1 MIIKDYD
8 IDCIDI
14 ECWDFNE
21 NNDEYYDNINNGILI
36 NYRTWDG
43 EKIKELDFI
52 RNMYVDDG
60 FLLQRILSEYGYLNV
75 TVSVTRNHYDYEVYY
90 IWD

>member
-1 MIIKDYD
+1 MIIKDYN

-14 ECWDFNE
+14 ECWNLDE
-21 NNDEYYDNINNGILI
+21 NDDEYYDGINNGILI
-36 NYRTWDG
+36 NCRSWDG

-52 RNMYVDDG
+52 RDMYVEDG
-60 FLLQRILSEYGYLNV
+60 LLLQRILSEYGYLNV
-75 TVSVTRNHYDYEVYY
+75 TISITGNNYDYEVYY

>member
-14 ECWDFNE
+14 ECWNLDE
-21 NNDEYYDNINNGILI
+21 NDDEYYDGINNGILI
-36 NYRTWDG
+36 NCRSWDG

-52 RNMYVDDG
+52 RDMYIEDG
-60 FLLQRILSEYGYLNV
+60 LLLQRILSEYGYLNV
-75 TVSVTRNHYDYEVYY
+75 TISITGNNYDYEVYY